1 MYLTGYNDCMKRIQT
16 TIQFTNWLDRLKDI
30 SGRARVQTRIQRL
43 ALGNPGK
50 HRNLKHGVSE
60 LKIDFGPG
68 YRVYYTE
75 RDDVLIILLCG
86 GDKSNQDGDIELAYK
101 LVKDLESGNDN

>member
-1 MYLTGYNDCMKRIQT
+1 MKRIQT
-16 TIQFTNWLDRLKDI
+16 TIQFTQWLDRLKDL

-43 ALGNPGK
+43 AMGNPGT

-60 LKIDFGPG
+60 LKVNVGPG

-75 RDDVLIILLCG
+75 RDNLLIVLLCG
-86 GDKSNQDGDIELAYK
+86 GDKNSQQDDIKRAYN
-101 LVKDLESGNDN
+101 LVKGLESSNDN